1 MNSLMIEYNHAVAST
16 ANFAWANI
24 PANGQSILQLAAH
37 ENLFLEGDDADFI
50 YEVTEGL
57 IACHSYLPDGRRQVT
72 SFYHPGDVIGL
83 SHDGQHH
90 ANCSAVGPSKV
101 RSIPRSMLMREI
113 QVRPEMAAKLLSLA
127 TNQLASMESHF
138 VLLGRKCALEKVA
151 SFILALARRHAD
163 EDALSATFKLEM
175 SRTDIADY
183 LGLTI
188 ETVSRSLTKLRIAG
202 VIEMP
207 QTSIIVIPDMF
218 DLEQTADRDNE
229 SF

>member
-1 MNSLMIEYNHAVAST
+1 MNTLMIENSHAVASN

-57 IACHSYLPDGRRQVT
+57 IACHSFLPDGRRQVT
-72 SFYHPGDVIGL
+72 AFYHPGDVIGL
-83 SHDGQHH
+83 SHDDQHH
-90 ANCSAVGPSKV
+90 TNCSAVGAAKV
-101 RSIPRSMLMREI
+101 RSIPRTMLMREI
-113 QVRPEMAAKLLSLA
+113 RARPEMATRLLSLA
-127 TNQLASMESHF
+127 TNQLANMESHF

-151 SFILALARRHAD
+151 SFILALARRYAD
-163 EDALSATFKLEM
+163 EDALSACFALEM

-188 ETVSRSLTKLRIAG
+188 ETVSRSQTKLKIAG

-207 QTSIIVIPDMF
+207 ETSMIVIPDMF
-218 DLEQTADRDNE
+218 DLEQTADQDNE

>member
-1 MNSLMIEYNHAVAST
+1 MNTLTARRNDTVATT

-24 PANGQSILQLAAH
+24 PANGQSILKLAAR
-37 ENLFLEGDDADFI
+37 ENLFLEGDDADFL
-50 YEVTEGL
+50 YEVIEGV
-57 IACHSYLPDGRRQVT
+57 IACHNYLADGRRQVT

-83 SHDGQHH
+83 SHDGLHH
-90 ANCSAVGPSKV
+90 SNCSATGPVQV

-113 QVRPEMAAKLLSLA
+113 QNRPEMASKLLSVA

-151 SFILALARRHAD
+151 SFILGLARRHAD
-163 EDALSATFKLEM
+163 EDALSASFKLQM

-202 VIEMP
+202 VVQMP
-207 QTSIIVIPDMF
+207 ETSMIVIPDMF
-218 DLEQTADRDNE
+218 ELEQTADRDNE
-229 SF
+229 KF

>member
-1 MNSLMIEYNHAVAST
+1 MNTLTARKNDSVHTT

-24 PANGQSILQLAAH
+24 PANGQSILKLAAR

-57 IACHSYLPDGRRQVT
+57 IACHNYLPDGRRQIT

-83 SHDGQHH
+83 SHDGLHH
-90 ANCSAVGPSKV
+90 TNCSAAGPAKV

-113 QVRPEMAAKLLSLA
+113 QNRPEMATKLLAVA
-127 TNQLASMESHF
+127 TNQLADMESHF

-163 EDALSATFKLEM
+163 EDALSASFKLQM
-175 SRTDIADY
+175 NRTDIADY

-207 QTSIIVIPDMF
+207 ETSMILVPDMF
-218 DLEQTADRDNE
+218 DLAQAADHDTE
-229 SF
+229 VF